1 MIMERVERPV
11 ITSINLKSNQYRI
24 DVSGLPQVLAIL
36 RKGMYST
43 PKRIIVQ
50 EYANNARDAHVAV
63 GTPDRPIKIY
73 CPDHANPYLKIQ
85 DFGPGLSP
93 DDIQAVFIQY
103 GASTKRHTNEQI
115 GSFGLGSKSA
125 FAYTDSFEVETINN
139 GIKYNYAAYID
150 ATEIGEMPLLSAVE
164 TDEPSGTTITIP
176 IQTDD
181 IYDVNKWIAKVTEY
195 WTVRPEVVGHV
206 AWSNRKIYF
215 HSENWALAQT
225 SNDWQ
230 AEKMLFC
237 VAGIPYYFNLTS
249 QHVPD
254 DLLKFSKCPF
264 IVHLKTGEVTINAN
278 RESLVEDEKTI
289 ATIRRNLEAIQAE
302 FKNHVVESFQ
312 KCEKLNEVFK
322 LRKSFEVMGVR
333 DMIGVIDWK
342 GLKIESNSLRI
353 PPEIGEVYYCSFS
366 SRGSG
371 KGVKLGS
378 AQRDIDFNKESGNYI
393 FLSHETKY
401 ETVRK
406 LRVRNAMLKNNVRC
420 CQVVWFRN
428 PIDISTLEPHGFSYF
443 DWEDLSNFEN
453 KNFDK
458 VNNVGVRSET
468 TYVYHCDSY
477 GSFEKTSQDPD
488 ELNDGY
494 YVELD
499 RGSSIYHDYQLKNIQ
514 KYYNIKIWGIPKR
527 FMKYAHENEDISP
540 LEDFLKIAY
549 EDTKNYLTK
558 NMNNVAIHC
567 LSELDAYSTYSRIG
581 CDAIAN
587 RLVQNDHPF
596 KKWVNACTRNMTT
609 GQISDLLEVY
619 KRHNIISNMLRV
631 PEFQISQDLVEIRD
645 ECLKK
650 YPMLEIINEGMG
662 QCDNLSPAAM
672 KEIQDSIVDYLLFAG
687 KPVEVTSE
695 YLQPF

>member
-1 MIMERVERPV
+1 MEKIDRPV
-11 ITSINLKSNQYRI
+11 VTSINLKSNQYRI

-73 CPDHANPYLKIQ
+73 CPDYANPYLKIQ

-93 DDIQAVFIQY
+93 DDIQEVFIQY
-103 GASTKRHTNEQI
+103 GASTKRDTDTQI
-115 GSFGLGSKSA
+115 GGFGLGSKSA

-150 ATEIGEMPLLSAVE
+150 STEIGEMPLLSAVE
-164 TDEPSGTTITIP
+164 TDEHSGTTVTIP
-176 IQTDD
+176 IRLED
-181 IYDVNKWIAKVTEY
+181 IYEVNNWIAKVTEY
-195 WTVRPEVVGHV
+195 WAIRPEVVGHV

-215 HSENWALAQT
+215 QSENWALAQT
-225 SNDWQ
+225 SSDWQ
-230 AEKMLFC
+230 SEKMLFC
-237 VAGIPYYFNLTS
+237 VAGIPYYFNLTT

-289 ATIRRNLEAIQAE
+289 ATIRKNLEAIQAE
-302 FKNHVVESFQ
+302 FKNHVIESFQ
-312 KCEKLNEVFK
+312 KCDKLNEVFK

-342 GLKIESNSLRI
+342 GLKIESNSLRV
-353 PPEIGEVYYCSFS
+353 PSDIGEVYYCSFS

-371 KGVKLGS
+371 RGVKLGS

-393 FLSHETKY
+393 FLSHESKY

-420 CQVVWFRN
+420 CQVVWLRN
-428 PIDISTLEPHGFSYF
+428 PINVTALEPYGFSYF

-458 VNNVGVRSET
+458 INNVGMRSET
-468 TYVYHCDSY
+468 TYVYSCNSY
-477 GSFEKTSQDPD
+477 GDFEKTSHDPD

-494 YVELD
+494 YVELN
-499 RGSSIYHDYQLKNIQ
+499 RGSSIYGDYQLKNIKNQ
-514 KYYNIKIWGIPKR
+514 YNIKIWGVPKR
-527 FMKYAHENEDISP
+527 FIKHAQENEDISP
-540 LEDFLKIAY
+540 LEDFLKIAH
-549 EDTKNYLTK
+549 ENSTTYLTA
-558 NMNNVAIHC
+558 NMNDVAIHC
-567 LSELDAYSTYSRIG
+567 VGGFDVYSTYFHIG
-581 CDAIAN
+581 CKVIAD
-587 RLVQNDHPF
+587 RLNQNDHPF
-596 KKWVNACTRNMTT
+596 KQWVSACQRNIS
-609 GQISDLLEVY
+609 GSKVSDLLQVY
-619 KRHNIISNMLRV
+619 RVHNIICNMLNI
-631 PEFQISQDLVEIRD
+631 PEFQISSELSRIQN
-645 ECLKK
+645 ECLEK
-650 YPMLEIINEGMG
+650 YPMLGIINTGIYHSSKPSSE
-662 QCDNLSPAAM
+662 NM
-672 KEIQDSIVDYLLFAG
+672 KKIQDSIVDYLIFAG
-687 KPVEVTSE
+687 KSAEISAEDVE
-695 YLQPF
+695 PF

>member
-11 ITSINLKSNQYRI
+11 VTSINLKSNQYRI

-73 CPDHANPYLKIQ
+73 CPDHASPYLKIQ

-150 ATEIGEMPLLSAVE
+150 STEIGEMPLLSAVE

-215 HSENWALAQT
+215 QSENWALAQT

-230 AEKMLFC
+230 SEKMLFC
-237 VAGIPYYFNLTS
+237 VAGIPYYFNLTT
-249 QHVPD
+249 QHVPE

-289 ATIRRNLEAIQAE
+289 ATIRTALESIQRE
-302 FKNHVVESFQ
+302 FKSHIDEAFQ
-312 KCEKLNEVFK
+312 KCDKLNEVFK

-333 DMIGVIDWK
+333 EMIGVIDWK
-342 GLKIESNSLRI
+342 GLKIESNSLRV
-353 PPEIGEVYYCSFS
+353 PSDVGEVYNCSFS

-371 KGVKLGS
+371 RGVKLGS
-378 AQRDIDFNKESGNYI
+378 AQRDIDFNKESGNLI
-393 FLSHETKY
+393 FLSHESNY
-401 ETVRK
+401 ETIRK

-420 CQVVWFRN
+420 CQVVWLRN
-428 PIDISTLEPHGFSYF
+428 PIDVAALEPHGFSYF
-443 DWEDLSNFEN
+443 DWEDLSKFEN

-458 VNNVGVRSET
+458 TNNVGVRSET
-468 TYVYHCDSY
+468 TYVWEFRSGDFY
-477 GSFEKTSQDPD
+477 KTSHDPD

-494 YVELD
+494 YVEIE
-499 RGSSIYHDYQLKNIQ
+499 RGSSVYSDYQLATVQ
-514 KYYNIKIWGIPKR
+514 KHYNIKIWGIPKR
-527 FMKYAHENEDISP
+527 FLKHAHENEDISP
-540 LEDFLKIAY
+540 LEDFLKIAH
-549 EDTKNYLTK
+549 EDTKNHLNA
-558 NMNNVAIHC
+558 NMNNGAIHC
-567 LSELDAYSTYSRIG
+567 VPEFDVYSTYSQIG
-581 CDAIAN
+581 CGTIAD
-587 RLVQNDHPF
+587 RLVQGDHPF
-596 KKWVNACTRNMTT
+596 KLWVSACKRNMS
-609 GQISDLLEVY
+609 GSNISDLKDVY
-619 KRHNIISNMLRV
+619 RRHNILSNMLNI
-631 PEFQISQDLVEIRD
+631 PEFQVSADLTSARN
-645 ECLKK
+645 ECLEK
-650 YPMLEIINEGMG
+650 YPMLQIINTG
-662 QCDNLSPAAM
+662 LFHSAKIS
-672 KEIQDSIVDYLLFAG
+672 KEALKGIQDSIVDYLLFAG

-695 YLQPF
+695 DLQPF